1 MPPIVTA
8 QIIESKIEIRNE
20 SEKRHQI
27 KVQTRDIIKM
37 KRFKIDSK
45 IPTDDRKALIQTKN
59 RYHIFLIDEKMKII
73 SQLMLL
79 LIFKLFE
86 TNNFHIV
93 FQETGSGNSESYGTS
108 YFVNGGG
115 VTSSNRSL
123 EIILFVLILLFFHPT

>member
-1 MPPIVTA
+1 MPPVVTA
-8 QIIESKIEIRNE
+8 RIIESKIEIRNE

-37 KRFKIDSK
+37 KRSKIDSK

-59 RYHIFLIDEKMKII
+59 RYYIFLIDEELKTTPN
-73 SQLMLL
+73 LL

-86 TNNFHIV
+86 TNSFYIV

-108 YFVNGGG
+108 YFVNGVG
-115 VTSSNRSL
+115 VTSSNRYL